1 MCAIFLEIIVEEI
14 QRLISYFC
22 EFICFSFLKI
32 PIFYIWSW
40 IGELFT
46 PLESWRGCLHV
57 CELLIHLET
66 KGLGSFL
73 CESYT
78 KGVNKCTTIFGNQ
91 YFVRINTTY

>member
-1 MCAIFLEIIVEEI
+1 MCAIFLEIIVEEN

-22 EFICFSFLKI
+22 DLIFIYLFLI

-46 PLESWRGCLHV
+46 PLESWRGYHV
-57 CELLIHLET
+57 CELSIHLET

-78 KGVNKCTTIFGNQ
+78 KGVNKCTTTIVNQ
-91 YFVRINTTY
+91 FSMGINITY